1 MPSPNQRLLWGF
13 FFAAVVL
20 SLLVSIGIARESL
33 VIGSEEGDAI
43 YRYLQPFRL
52 TTLATA
58 LAGAAL
64 AALLL
69 VPQRV
74 ANRPIG
80 FQLGLWLIV
89 ALALQWLLRALTPFT
104 IEQMFVSDGAN
115 AFYGVTRHYYPDTV
129 LREFQALRESW
140 PLHAQSNMP
149 GKIMLVY
156 ALKAL
161 SRRPNVLAW
170 LVIAVSNV
178 GAILMYWFTRDLF
191 RDRIKDGR
199 VALWSAVLYFLVPGK
214 LYFFPLMNTVTPVV
228 ILLCAVLMQRWLM
241 TRRAVFAALLGVA
254 LYGLVFFEPL
264 PLVMGL
270 LFAALV
276 GQALYDKTL
285 TWRACVTSGA
295 IVIASFGLTY
305 ALVFAATGFN
315 LVPALQTIAAHAT
328 AFNEAT
334 GRPYGTWVRQNLLDF
349 VMAVGVCQAVLIWAA
364 LADGVVNDTAL
375 AGNALGTRLSPIVIL
390 CGSLLAVLL
399 VTDLLGVNRGEVV
412 RLWIFLACFWQIPAA
427 YVCARLESATAIAVL
442 VGVTLLQD
450 ALGTAMIGFILPG

>member
-1 MPSPNQRLLWGF
+1 MPSINQRLLWGF
-13 FFAAVVL
+13 FLAAVAL
-20 SLLVSIGIARESL
+20 SLAVSIGIVRESF

-52 TTLATA
+52 ATLATA
-58 LAGAAL
+58 LAVAAV

-69 VPQRV
+69 VPSR
-74 ANRPIG
+74 ATAGWPTWL
-80 FQLGLWLIV
+80 QLGLWLIV
-89 ALALQWLLRALTPFT
+89 ALVLQWALRALTPFT

-156 ALKAL
+156 ALKSL
-161 SRRPNVLAW
+161 TRRPDVLAW
-170 LVIAVSNV
+170 LVIAVSNL
-178 GAILMYWFTRDLF
+178 GAVLMFWFTRDLF
-191 RDRIKDGR
+191 RDHFKDGR
-199 VALWSAVLYFLVPGK
+199 VALWSAVLYFFVPGK
-214 LYFFPLMNTVTPVV
+214 LYFFPLMNAVTPVI
-228 ILLCAVLMQRWLM
+228 ILLCACLLQRWLM
-241 TRRAVFAALLGVA
+241 TGRAVFAALLGIA
-254 LYGLVFFEPL
+254 LYALAFFEPL

-276 GQALYDKTL
+276 GQALYNRTL
-285 TWRACVTSGA
+285 TWRTCVTHAAVA
-295 IVIASFGLTY
+295 IISFGMTY
-305 ALVFAATGFN
+305 VLVLATTGFN
-315 LVPALQTIAAHAT
+315 LLPALRTIAAHAT

-349 VMAVGVCQAVLIWAA
+349 MIGVGVCQAVLIWVA
-364 LADGVVNDTAL
+364 LADGLMSPAL
-375 AGNALGTRLSPIVIL
+375 QGRRAPIVL
-390 CGSLLAVLL
+390 VCGSLVAVLL

-427 YVCARLESATAIAVL
+427 YVCARLESGPAIAL
-442 VGVTLLQD
+442 ALLTGVTLLQD
-450 ALGTAMIGFILPG
+450 ALGTAMIGFVLPG